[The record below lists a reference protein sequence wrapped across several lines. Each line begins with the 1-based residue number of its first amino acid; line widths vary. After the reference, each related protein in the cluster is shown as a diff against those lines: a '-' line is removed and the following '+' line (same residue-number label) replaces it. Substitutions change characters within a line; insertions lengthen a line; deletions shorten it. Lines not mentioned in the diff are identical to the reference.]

1 MKNSSIVVDVVVLTL
16 RVISVVVD
24 AFGKVDFNE
33 ISSISLAVVEVLS
46 FIGLRGLEVS
56 LD

>member
-1 MKNSSIVVDVVVLTL
+1 VKNSSIVVDVVVLTL
-16 RVISVVVD
+16 RVISVVID

-33 ISSISLAVVEVLS
+33 ISSISFAVVEALS